1 MKSPYVEA
9 KSPCVQEYKKLA
21 NGNRTQP
28 TRELM
33 AGGRKLR
40 GQAASS
46 GRCPRVFCT
55 DTGKMSYT
63 PGSPHTPRSQ
73 HLFASKPCKK
83 IWKGVWASALL
94 VSAPEFT
101 VIYHILSREGE
112 KGDTDD
118 TQLLTCP
125 RRQGYTDI
133 SVQSD
138 TNQPG
143 RQHPPPGPVCTL
155 LPDGML

>member
-1 MKSPYVEA
+1 VKSSYVEG
-9 KSPCVQEYKKLA
+9 YKKLA

-46 GRCPRVFCT
+46 RRCPTVSCT
-55 DTGKMSYT
+55 DTGKMSYA

-73 HLFASKPCKK
+73 RLFASKLCKK
-83 IWKGVWASALL
+83 IQKGVWASAPP
-94 VSAPEFT
+94 VSAPELT

-112 KGDTDD
+112 KGDT
-118 TQLLTCP
+118 QM
-125 RRQGYTDI
+125 
-133 SVQSD
+133 
-138 TNQPG
+138 
-143 RQHPPPGPVCTL
+143 TL
-155 LPDGML
+155 NS